1 MAMKLTPKRP
11 TAVKTVACHHC
22 GKMAEFPK
30 RAMSAVCP
38 HCNKRLILEDVVIR
52 GYHAVRELA
61 TCGEVVVERK
71 GHVVAAIKSLSLTI
85 RGKVD
90 GQVLA
95 RERVILAKTSILTG
109 SISAPCLEVEIG
121 AVMDCHVSIVPGA
134 SQEQL
139 INTAPPPQ
147 PPAPASPQKKITR
160 RTGTVTAPAAKR
172 SRAPV
177 QRNVTSSRSS

>member
-1 MAMKLTPKRP
+1 MKLTPKRP

-52 GYHAVRELA
+52 SYHAVRELA
-61 TCGEVVVERK
+61 TCGDVMVERK

-90 GQVLA
+90 GQVTA
-95 RERVILAKTSILTG
+95 RERVVLGKTCVLTG

-134 SQEQL
+134 AQADMAE
-139 INTAPPPQ
+139 APPT
-147 PPAPASPQKKITR
+147 PPAPEPTPSPRKKVTR
-160 RTGTVTAPAAKR
+160 RTGTVMAPAAKLTR
-172 SRAPV
+172 PPV
-177 QRNVTSSRSS
+177 QRKTSSTRPS